1 MQLIRTPVTVVCL
14 EKTDI
19 VYGDPGVQ
27 VTASS
32 QAHVIGIADVSFIV
46 PSSILLAIGQKLTVT
61 IDTEMTE

>member
-1 MQLIRTPVTVVCL
+1 MQLISTPVIVTCL
-14 EKTDI
+14 EQTGI

-32 QAHVIGIADVSFIV
+32 QAHVLNTADVSFIV
-46 PSSILLAIGQKLTVT
+46 PSSTLLAIGQKLTVT